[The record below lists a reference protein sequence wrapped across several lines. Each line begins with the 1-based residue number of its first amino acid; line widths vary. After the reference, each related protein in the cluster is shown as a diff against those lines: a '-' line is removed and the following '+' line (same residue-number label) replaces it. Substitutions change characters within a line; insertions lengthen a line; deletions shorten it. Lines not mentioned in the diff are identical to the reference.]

1 MTFIIVI
8 AATLFLGLALTRLNW
23 AVLLIVTALPTY
35 LIRFKLLGLPLTFL
49 EIMILIAFTV
59 WFFEAFWPGFKK
71 LIKDRSARMNYPYS
85 VEIILLLIVSLLAI
99 GTAGW
104 SAGAL
109 GIWKA
114 YFFEPLLLFILLFNV
129 FKDKKDWLKILS
141 AFAVSAAAVSL
152 FAIFQQA
159 TGLLIAN
166 PFWADESTRR
176 VVSFFGYPNAVGL
189 YLAPLVII
197 LSGWLASLN
206 WRDGIF
212 FHDRPKK
219 IGLGL
224 TIIISILAIYFAKS
238 EGALIGLL
246 AGGFIFGLLAG
257 RKSRIATLS
266 LLILIGAGA
275 YFYVPAKDVI
285 IKKATLSDLSG
296 SIRRQQ
302 WKETWAMLS
311 DGRIIS
317 GAGLNG
323 YQAAVKPYHQEG
335 IFYNSDNL
343 PNFDART
350 YGSAELRVKYWQPVE
365 IYLYPHNIFLNFWSE
380 LGMAGALLF
389 IWIIGKYLFLS
400 LRLSQKLKSQNE
412 PEKYLALGLF
422 AAMIVVIIHGL
433 VDVPYFKNDLAA
445 MFWIIIAL
453 GAALNFPPAGKGEN
467 GLADN
472 KK

>member
-1 MTFIIVI
+1 
-8 AATLFLGLALTRLNW
+8 
-23 AVLLIVTALPTY
+23 
-35 LIRFKLLGLPLTFL
+35 
-49 EIMILIAFTV
+49 
-59 WFFEAFWPGFKK
+59 
-71 LIKDRSARMNYPYS
+71 
-85 VEIILLLIVSLLAI
+85 
-99 GTAGW
+99 
-104 SAGAL
+104 
-109 GIWKA
+109 
-114 YFFEPLLLFILLFNV
+114 
-129 FKDKKDWLKILS
+129 
-141 AFAVSAAAVSL
+141 
-152 FAIFQQA
+152 
-159 TGLLIAN
+159 
-166 PFWADESTRR
+166 
-176 VVSFFGYPNAVGL
+176 
-189 YLAPLVII
+189 
-197 LSGWLASLN
+197 
-206 WRDGIF
+206 
-212 FHDRPKK
+212 
-219 IGLGL
+219 
-224 TIIISILAIYFAKS
+224 
-238 EGALIGLL
+238 
-246 AGGFIFGLLAG
+246 
-257 RKSRIATLS
+257 
-266 LLILIGAGA
+266 
-275 YFYVPAKDVI
+275 
-285 IKKATLSDLSG
+285 
-296 SIRRQQ
+296 
-302 WKETWAMLS
+302 MLS